1 MSKCEGFYLQ
11 TTSSQILQPKFNGS
25 RIQSAVL
32 SCWGHLFWGPN
43 HSLIQV
49 VPNVLTRYF
58 VAKSSSRL
66 TGSQVELHLLRACL
80 SICKV
85 SHFLKSDPYDRI
97 SFRLGRFHSGLR
109 RCLER
114 ILRSSLPDLAW
125 SQATL
130 PIRLGALGPREACTH
145 TQQLLLQL

>member
-1 MSKCEGFYLQ
+1 MRGFYLQ
-11 TTSSQILQPKFNGS
+11 TTSLSKLCSRSSTGRGFN
-25 RIQSAVL
+25 RRYSAVGAIYL
-32 SCWGHLFWGPN
+32 GPK
-43 HSLIQV
+43 SFLIQV

-97 SFRLGRFHSGLR
+97 SFRLGRFDSGLR
-109 RCLER
+109 SCLER
-114 ILRSSLPDLAW
+114 ISRSSLPDLA
-125 SQATL
+125 SPQATL
-130 PIRLGALGPREACTH
+130 PIRLGGLGLREACTS
-145 TQQLLLQL
+145 